1 MEGTKCKVWWDNLE
15 NISPRGIFWPTIGH
29 YKLLNIILAHLF
41 SKTHSISSQ
50 RQIWMTSQRQKIY
63 PEQVMWEKSHGTHF
77 IQSEKSKSI
86 LVIQVVLILLSEKI
100 TRNNIVK
107 EKIMF
112 CQKPHGFFLWL
123 WLLLGIHLIWK
134 KKAQKELPLQ

>member
-1 MEGTKCKVWWDNLE
+1 
-15 NISPRGIFWPTIGH
+15 
-29 YKLLNIILAHLF
+29 
-41 SKTHSISSQ
+41 
-50 RQIWMTSQRQKIY
+50 
-63 PEQVMWEKSHGTHF
+63 MWEKSHDTHF
-77 IQSEKSKSI
+77 IQLEKSKSI